1 MSLLS
6 FLFQLTA
13 SRRGWR
19 SRTEIWLFRLYFNSQ
34 PHEEA
39 DTTGKVPAWLYFVFQ
54 LTASRRGWRCEI
66 GMSKDRLYF
75 NSQPH
80 EEADDTDKPFVFYV
94 FISTHSLTKR
104 LTAQWHYLPRVISI
118 STHSLTKRLT
128 TIPDGNLLIEGI
140 STHSLTKRL
149 TIPSKF
155 SRKMLVYFNSQPHE
169 EADSSL

>member
-1 MSLLS
+1 
-6 FLFQLTA
+6 
-13 SRRGWR
+13 
-19 SRTEIWLFRLYFNSQ
+19 
-34 PHEEA
+34 
-39 DTTGKVPAWLYFVFQ
+39 
-54 LTASRRGWRCEI
+54 
-66 GMSKDRLYF
+66 MSKDRLYF